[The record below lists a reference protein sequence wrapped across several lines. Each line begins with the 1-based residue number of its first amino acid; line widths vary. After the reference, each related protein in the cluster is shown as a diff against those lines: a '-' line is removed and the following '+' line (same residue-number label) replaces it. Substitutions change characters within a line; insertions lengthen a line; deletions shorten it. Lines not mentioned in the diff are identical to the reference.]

1 MAEWRNKVATTTIDA
16 ALVQKMFLA
25 GAKNLESKK
34 EWINDLNVFPVPD
47 GDTGTNMT
55 LTIMSA
61 AKEVSAI
68 ANPTMENLAKAISTG
83 SLRGARGNS
92 GVILSQLLRG
102 FTKEMSQVKEITVK
116 TLAVATSRA
125 TETAYKAVMKPK
137 EGTILTVAKGV
148 SDKAAEIADTVT
160 DIEEALS
167 VIIDYAEEVLAKTPD
182 MLPVLKEA
190 GVVDSGGQ
198 GLVVVLR
205 GLYDALTGKVTDF
218 TITEP
223 NAEFKA
229 GSSMPGKGAAIDNAD
244 IKFGYCTEFII
255 MLEKPF
261 DENTEAEFKKFL
273 SSIGDSIVCVNLDDI
288 VKVHVHTNH
297 PGQAFEK
304 GLEYGQLTKMKVDN
318 MREEHNQKVIA
329 QSEYQSAVAAD
340 AMKKREEEKAENTPK
355 KDFGFITIAAGEGL
369 AEIFKG
375 LGVDEVIQGGQ
386 TMNPSTE
393 DILNAA
399 EKINADTIF
408 VLPNNSNIILASNQA
423 ASIIEDK
430 KLVVIPTKTIPQ
442 GITAMINFEL
452 TRNAKENEEAMLE
465 SLSTVK
471 SGQLTYAV
479 RDTSIEGKEIKKD
492 NYLGLGDK
500 GLAAVGTD
508 MDDTALAML
517 AEFVDEE
524 SELISVYYGEDIDES
539 KAEELVKKIEEKF
552 DGVDVELQYGG
563 QPVYYYIVSVE

>member
-1 MAEWRNKVATTTIDA
+1 MATTTIDA

-68 ANPTMENLAKAISTG
+68 ANPTMESLSKAISTG

-102 FTKEMSQVKEITVK
+102 FTKEMSHVSEITVE
-116 TLAVATSRA
+116 TLAVATQRA

-148 SDKAAEIADTVT
+148 SDKAAEVAGNVT
-160 DIEEALS
+160 DLEEALS
-167 VIIDYAEEVLAKTPD
+167 VIIDYAEEVLAKTPE

-205 GLYDALTGKVTDF
+205 GMLDALTGKVTDF

-223 NAEFKA
+223 NAEFKS
-229 GSSMPGKGAAIDNAD
+229 GSSMPGKGAAIEDVD

-255 MLEKPF
+255 MLEKSF
-261 DENTEAEFKKFL
+261 DEKTEADFKAFL

-318 MREEHNQKVIA
+318 MREEHQEKLIK
-329 QSEYQSAVAAD
+329 D
-340 AMKKREEEKAENTPK
+340 AEKLAKEQAENKEPPK
-355 KDFGFITIAAGEGL
+355 DHGFISVSVGEGL
-369 AEIFKG
+369 SQIFRE
-375 LGVDEVIQGGQ
+375 LGVDYLIEGGQ

-393 DILNAA
+393 DMLNAI
-399 EKINADTIF
+399 EKVNAKTIYIF
-408 VLPNNSNIILASNQA
+408 PNNKNIILAANQA
-423 ASIIEDK
+423 RDLTEDK
-430 KLVVIPTKTIPQ
+430 EIIVVPTKTIPQ
-442 GITAMINFEL
+442 GISAMISFVPE
-452 TRNAKENEEAMLE
+452 KGSEENLASMTDAI
-465 SLSTVK
+465 SRVK
-471 SGQLTYAV
+471 TGQITYAV
-479 RDTSIEGKEIKKD
+479 RDTRIDDKEI
-492 NYLGLGDK
+492 GDA
-500 GLAAVGTD
+500 GILAVGRD
-508 MDDTALAML
+508 RLQV
-517 AEFVDEE
+517 AEEMVAEMVDEE
-524 SELISVYYGEDIDES
+524 SEIISVYYGEDVSEED
-539 KAEELVKKIEEKF
+539 AEALSDSLTEKYPECE
-552 DGVDVELQYGG
+552 VELNQGG
-563 QPVYYYIVSVE
+563 QPIYYYLISVE